1 MASSVDTT
9 TTIDESA
16 RFAVEL
22 ESVIESVVRPV
33 VRRHLHVTLNEGDTR
48 ARNQDGLELVGDIQV
63 MLLAA
68 LDTDRDNGAEPIRD
82 LRSYAAR
89 TAANAC
95 HLYLRARFPER
106 TRQENKLRYALKH
119 MAGVAVWPTD
129 NGRWLCGLVGCERDH
144 VAASVRVD
152 ASSRALAT
160 RDGYLTAV
168 RQALEQAAGA
178 VALDDLVRSLM
189 EAQGLREVVTL
200 SITSTSAE
208 DDDDLRGIDVLASTR
223 TTIDDSVE
231 RLKRLWSE
239 VMLLSVRHRK
249 SLLLNLKHKG
259 NDLLRAFP
267 VCGIAGIRDIAR
279 ALEFSDT
286 EMAEIW
292 HTLPWDDLR
301 IAQHLGLTRQQVI
314 NLRQTARARLFR
326 ALSEGNIK

>member
-1 MASSVDTT
+1 LRRIDPLNLTADKDDAS
-9 TTIDESA
+9 
-16 RFAVEL
+16 RFASDI
-22 ESVIESVVRPV
+22 ESVTESVVRPV
-33 VRRHLHVTLNEGDTR
+33 VRRQLHVTLNEGDTR
-48 ARNQDGLELVGDIQV
+48 ARNQDALELVGDIQV

-68 LDTDRDNGAEPIRD
+68 LDPQPDNGAGPIRD
-82 LRSYAAR
+82 LASYAFR
-89 TAANAC
+89 TAVNAC

-119 MAGVAVWPTD
+119 MNGVAVWQTD
-129 NGRWLCGLVGCERDH
+129 AGRWCCGLVGCERDQ
-144 VAASVRVD
+144 VAASVTVD
-152 ASSRALAT
+152 ASSRVLAT

-168 RQALEQAAGA
+168 LQALEQAEGA

-189 EAQGLREVVTL
+189 EAQGLREVITL
-200 SITSTSAE
+200 SITSRSAE
-208 DDDDLRGIDVLASTR
+208 DDDDLRGIDVLASPR
-223 TTIDDSVE
+223 TADDDSVE

-239 VMLLSVRHRK
+239 VMRLSVRHRK
-249 SLLLNLKHKG
+249 ALLLNLKHKG

-292 HTLPWDDLR
+292 HTLPWDDVR
-301 IAQHLGLTRQQVI
+301 IAEHLMLTRQQVI

-326 ALSEGNIK
+326 A